1 MNKNT
6 KREVHITRK
15 TTEKYC
21 GSFIIIIINKYSENG
36 VLEYNKFAWQN
47 KQSTISIQDKKSDQ
61 S

>member
-21 GSFIIIIINKYSENG
+21 GSFIITIINKYSENG
-36 VLEYNKFAWQN
+36 VLEYNKFA
-47 KQSTISIQDKKSDQ
+47 
-61 S
+61 

>member
-15 TTEKYC
+15 TTVNYC

-36 VLEYNKFAWQN
+36 VLKYNKFA
-47 KQSTISIQDKKSDQ
+47 
-61 S
+61 